1 MHPASG
7 QASELCGRRQPG
19 DARRELAQCQSASL
33 KKRGLCYLAA
43 MTKQSL
49 EILLEHV
56 ANWPPEAQDELV
68 QSMADIERRHLGV
81 YRLNDEER
89 AAVRR
94 GLREMRAGKLASE
107 DEVARVFAR
116 YRA

>member
-1 MHPASG
+1 
-7 QASELCGRRQPG
+7 
-19 DARRELAQCQSASL
+19 
-33 KKRGLCYLAA
+33 

-56 ANWPPEAQDELV
+56 ANWPEEAQAELV
-68 QSMADIERRHLGV
+68 QSVADIEKRHLGV

-94 GLREMRAGKLASE
+94 GLREIREGKIASDE
-107 DEVARVFAR
+107 EVAAVFAR

>member
-1 MHPASG
+1 
-7 QASELCGRRQPG
+7 
-19 DARRELAQCQSASL
+19 
-33 KKRGLCYLAA
+33 

-56 ANWPPEAQDELV
+56 ATWPQEAQEELV
-68 QSMADIERRHLGV
+68 RSLADIERKHLGV
-81 YRLNDEER
+81 YRLDDEER

-94 GLREMRAGKLASE
+94 GLREMREGKLASE
-107 DEVARVFAR
+107 DEVARVFTR

>member
-1 MHPASG
+1 MSAGACWRAVWPQRAV
-7 QASELCGRRQPG
+7 RRIC
-19 DARRELAQCQSASL
+19 RVSKERIWYSA
-33 KKRGLCYLAA
+33 G
-43 MTKQSL
+43 MTKQGL

-56 ANWPPEAQDELV
+56 ATWPEEAQEELV
-68 QSMADIERRHLGV
+68 QLVAEIEKRHFGV

-94 GLREMRAGKLASE
+94 GLREMREGKLASDE
-107 DEVARVFAR
+107 EVAAVFGR